1 MKKITLM
8 ATLSGLA
15 FFTNEQVG
23 IGIFKPV
30 L

>member
-8 ATLSGLA
+8 ATLLGLA
-15 FFTNEQVG
+15 FLTNEQVG
-23 IGIFKPV
+23 IGIFKSI